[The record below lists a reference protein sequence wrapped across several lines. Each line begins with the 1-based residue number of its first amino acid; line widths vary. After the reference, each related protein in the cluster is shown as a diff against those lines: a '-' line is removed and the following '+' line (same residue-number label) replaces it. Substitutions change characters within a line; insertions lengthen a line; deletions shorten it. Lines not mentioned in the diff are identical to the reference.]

1 MSYLMFATDGSNSNL
16 TILDNKIIWNSKTQ
30 MKITYHTV
38 VIKIKQFIY

>member
-1 MSYLMFATDGSNSNL
+1 MSYLMFVTDGNNSNL

-30 MKITYHTV
+30 VKIIYHSA